1 MLPIPEKISWLKNA
15 AACLLLLLHFG
26 AGNQAFAETNLY
38 LGGNAGIS
46 FFSPGL
52 YSNREIKYK
61 FDSVDSTTC
70 TDSILYTVPV
80 LGLNASLVLDETWI
94 LGYSG
99 NIARATGLQNLSSS
113 KAELKKCSAA
123 GQLCETVN
131 PHYGPSFTLNV
142 DFTRTDHDLSVTRKL
157 GNSNWLLFAALRYQF
172 YSVRGE
178 RPAQDNNDT
187 FFFKLLPSGT
197 VLGPAA
203 TGATST
209 SNTNYSAQ
217 SYGGAIGLGYTF
229 NLFENWYVNMQGGF
243 LLLRGNADYTFSRAD
258 GKYSF
263 SETNR
268 ILGLG
273 ASGALSLGYSVSGT
287 HILLLSYKFQMFRMT
302 ALSGSR
308 NTVDQ
313 YGTPLSS
320 TDNLFS
326 DGAVDVVNT
335 VTLAYIY
342 KVF

>member
-1 MLPIPEKISWLKNA
+1 MEKTSRLKIA
-15 AACLLLLLHFG
+15 GAFFLMFLYFG
-26 AGNQAFAETNLY
+26 ASNQAYAETNLY

-61 FDSVDSTTC
+61 FDSVDSTTR
-70 TDSILYTVPV
+70 TDSILYSVPV
-80 LGLNASLVLDETWI
+80 LGLNVSLVLDETWI

-99 NIARATGLQNLSSS
+99 NIAKATGLQNLSATKS
-113 KAELKKCSAA
+113 ELKKCSAA

-131 PHYGPSFTLNV
+131 AHYGPSFTLNV
-142 DFTRTDHDLSVTRKL
+142 DFTRTDQDVSVTRKL

-172 YSVRGE
+172 YSVKGE

-187 FFFKLLPSGT
+187 FFFRLLPSGS
-197 VLGPAA
+197 VLGPVAA
-203 TGATST
+203 GATSA
-209 SNTNYSAQ
+209 SSTNYSAQ
-217 SYGGAIGLGYTF
+217 SYGGAIGIGYTF

-243 LLLRGNADYTFSRAD
+243 LMLRGNADYTFSRSD

-263 SETNR
+263 SETNK

-308 NTVDQ
+308 DTVDL